1 MSDALT
7 AVLWQKSSKLRGFHL
22 TLLFV
27 VQYYG
32 STLARVDLHVHG
44 VLQTFRSQ
52 PLQVVEGALLTLI
65 HKKTLVSNNDM
76 SDRSAYFSNAVSL
89 FTQS

>member
-1 MSDALT
+1 MSDTLT

-32 STLARVDLHVHG
+32 SNLARVDLHVHG
-44 VLQTFRSQ
+44 VLETFLSQ

-65 HKKTLVSNNDM
+65 HKKPLGSNNDM
-76 SDRSAYFSNAVSL
+76 SDRTANISNAVSL
-89 FTQS
+89 ATQR